1 MRNEFS
7 EQEKSATSHEAVNS
21 RQQVVRGYLQT
32 GLVVVFLLGGM
43 AANSVLKNTKE
54 ELNVAAVGDT
64 VVSVSTVSP
73 EVRNVPL
80 RIAETGTIQARNSIQ
95 LSPQVSGRVV
105 AVSSNLAS
113 GGYFTA
119 GETLFTLD
127 DADYQASLNRAL
139 AEQASARADLSVERA
154 EAQVARQ
161 EWALV
166 NPGEPVPDLVAR
178 VPQIRRAEAALQ
190 SAEAAVADA
199 KLDLSRVY
207 FSLPFDGRIVS
218 TTIEVGQ
225 NLIAGQSYGRAYNN
239 DNVEA
244 YVSVP
249 ADVLD
254 ALEPVVGR
262 EATVYRRS
270 IDSKAAYNAVVSRVD
285 AELHPQTRQAQLT
298 LRFAQT
304 MPLLP
309 GAFVDVVVSGPLIER
324 AHVIPERAITEH
336 GYVWVVDGG
345 RLARRLPKVYF
356 SVDGKSVT
364 DAFDV
369 ADGIVV
375 SQLVAPTSGD
385 AVDVLP
391 QPAQAAGAM

>member
-154 EAQVARQ
+154 EAQVAR
-161 EWALV
+161 
-166 NPGEPVPDLVAR
+166 PYD
-178 VPQIRRAEAALQ
+178 
-190 SAEAAVADA
+190 
-199 KLDLSRVY
+199 
-207 FSLPFDGRIVS
+207 
-218 TTIEVGQ
+218 
-225 NLIAGQSYGRAYNN
+225 
-239 DNVEA
+239 
-244 YVSVP
+244 
-249 ADVLD
+249 
-254 ALEPVVGR
+254 
-262 EATVYRRS
+262 
-270 IDSKAAYNAVVSRVD
+270 
-285 AELHPQTRQAQLT
+285 
-298 LRFAQT
+298 
-304 MPLLP
+304 
-309 GAFVDVVVSGPLIER
+309 
-324 AHVIPERAITEH
+324 
-336 GYVWVVDGG
+336 
-345 RLARRLPKVYF
+345 
-356 SVDGKSVT
+356 
-364 DAFDV
+364 
-369 ADGIVV
+369 
-375 SQLVAPTSGD
+375 
-385 AVDVLP
+385 
-391 QPAQAAGAM
+391 